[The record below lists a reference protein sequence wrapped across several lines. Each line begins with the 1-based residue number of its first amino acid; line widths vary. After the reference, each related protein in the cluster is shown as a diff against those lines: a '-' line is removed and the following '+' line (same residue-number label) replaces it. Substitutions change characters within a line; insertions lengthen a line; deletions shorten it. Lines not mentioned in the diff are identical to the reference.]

1 MAVGI
6 GITGCGSAAPEAVL
20 TNAHLAQM
28 VDTSDEWINSRT
40 GMRNRHIASASESL
54 SQLSA
59 IAAQKA
65 IAMAELDPID
75 IDLIILATS
84 TADDMFGSA
93 CKIQGLI
100 GATNA
105 VAFDLTAA
113 CSGFVFALITA
124 SQFIR
129 TGVHKNVLVIGADV
143 LSRWVDWSDRASC
156 VLFGDGAGAIVCQG
170 IESGDHLLS
179 FGMYSNGSQND
190 SLNLNYCAESKSL
203 TDGITAQQGTYQPVT
218 MNGREVYRFAVAKV
232 PEAIS
237 KAMFQANLTA
247 DDIDWL
253 LLHQANQR
261 IMDAVAKRLKIPN
274 EKILSNIAEY
284 GNTSAA
290 SIPLSLDA
298 AVRDGRI
305 KPGHTIAA
313 SGFGAGLTWSSAIFQ
328 WG

>member
-1 MAVGI
+1 MGVGI
-6 GITGCGSAAPEAVL
+6 AITGCGSAAPDSIL
-20 TNAHLAQM
+20 TNDHLAQM
-28 VDTSDEWINSRT
+28 VDTSDEWISTRT
-40 GMRNRHIASASESL
+40 GMRNRHIVSPTESL

-59 IAAQKA
+59 TAANQA
-65 IAMAELDPID
+65 IAMAGISPTDL
-75 IDLIILATS
+75 DLIILATS
-84 TADDMFGSA
+84 TPDDLFGSA
-93 CKIQGLI
+93 CRIQGLI

-113 CSGFVFALITA
+113 CSGFLFALVTA

-129 TGVHKNVLVIGADV
+129 GGAYKNVLVIGADV
-143 LSRWVDWSDRASC
+143 LSRWVDWSDRTSC
-156 VLFGDGAGAIVCQG
+156 ILFGDGAGAVICQAT
-170 IESGDHLLS
+170 ESNRLLS
-179 FGMYSNGSQND
+179 YGMYSNGSQND
-190 SLNLNYCAESKSL
+190 SLNLNYQGNDKTL
-203 TDGITAQQGTYQPVT
+203 VDNITAQQGSYNPIT

-232 PEAIS
+232 PEAIG

-261 IMDAVAKRLKIPN
+261 IMDAVAKRLKIPAS
-274 EKILSNIAEY
+274 KILSNIAEY

-298 AVRDGRI
+298 ALRDGRV
-305 KPGHTIAA
+305 KPGDTIAA
-313 SGFGAGLTWSSAIFQ
+313 SGFGAGLTWGAAIFQ

>member
-1 MAVGI
+1 MGVGI
-6 GITGCGSAAPEAVL
+6 AITGCGSATPQGVL
-20 TNAHLAQM
+20 SNNHLAQM
-28 VDTSDEWINSRT
+28 VATSDEWISTRT
-40 GMRNRHIASASESL
+40 GMKNRHIASPSDTL

-59 IAAQKA
+59 TAAQNA
-65 IAMAELDPID
+65 IAMAGLAPTD

-84 TADDMFGSA
+84 TPDDLFGSA

-113 CSGFVFALITA
+113 CSGFIFALITA
-124 SQFIR
+124 AQFVN
-129 TGVHKNVLVIGADV
+129 TGVYQNILIIGADV
-143 LSRWVDWSDRASC
+143 LSRWVDWSDRTSC
-156 VLFGDGAGAIVCQG
+156 ILFGDGAGAVVCQKTNQNR
-170 IESGDHLLS
+170 LLS
-179 FGMYSNGSQND
+179 YGMYSNGSQND
-190 SLNLNYCAESKSL
+190 SLNLNYCGDARPLAGE
-203 TDGITAQQGTYQPVT
+203 IEAQQGSFNPIT

-261 IMDAVAKRLKIPN
+261 IMDAVATRLKIPAA
-274 EKILSNIAEY
+274 KILSNIAEY

-290 SIPLSLDA
+290 SIPLALDA
-298 AVRDGRI
+298 AVREGKV
-305 KPGHTIAA
+305 KPGDTIAA
-313 SGFGAGLTWSSAIFQ
+313 SGFGAGLTWGAAIFQ

>member
-1 MAVGI
+1 MGAGI
-6 GITGCGSAAPEAVL
+6 AITGCGSAAPESIL
-20 TNAHLAQM
+20 TNDHLAQI
-28 VDTSDEWINSRT
+28 VETNDEWISTRT
-40 GMRNRHIASASESL
+40 GMKNRHIASPTESL

-59 IAAQKA
+59 IASNQA
-65 IAMAELDPID
+65 IAMAGISPLD

-84 TADDMFGSA
+84 TPDDMFGSA

-100 GATNA
+100 GASNA

-113 CSGFVFALITA
+113 CSGFLFALITA
-124 SQFIR
+124 SQFIN
-129 TGVHKNVLVIGADV
+129 TGVYQNVLIIGADV
-143 LSRWVDWSDRASC
+143 LSRWVDWSDRTSC
-156 VLFGDGAGAIVCQG
+156 ILFGDGAGAAVCQG
-170 IESGDHLLS
+170 VADNRLLS

-190 SLNLNYCAESKSL
+190 SLNLNYRSDSKPL
-203 TDGITAQQGTYQPVT
+203 VDGITVQQGSYNPIS

-232 PEAIS
+232 PEALS

-261 IMDAVAKRLKIPN
+261 IMDAVAKRLKIPQS
-274 EKILSNIAEY
+274 KILSNIAEY

-290 SIPLSLDA
+290 SIPLALDA
-298 AVRDGRI
+298 AVRDGRV
-305 KPGHTIAA
+305 KPGDTIAA
-313 SGFGAGLTWSSAIFQ
+313 SGFGAGLTWGAAIFK